1 MLAVCQAKRY
11 GLAGARHRNGGGQ
24 GPEVETGI
32 IAMPFSP
39 SSLVLKLLARH
50 IVGQNK
56 DYISQSPLQLDSH
69 VTKF

>member
-1 MLAVCQAKRY
+1 MVWQEHDTGMEA
-11 GLAGARHRNGGGQ
+11 ARALRWRL
-24 GPEVETGI
+24 VF